1 MKTKKDYTI
10 ETLLFCLLLA
20 VLGSMVSCNKKVDKQ
35 PVSIEYFKDGQI
47 LLPDY
52 ACSDTLIVFDAAG
65 LNKAMGYVEQQIDW
79 GTDADC
85 DSLIHCYAK
94 PINNNQPL

>member
-1 MKTKKDYTI
+1 MKKYIMPSIIMLVGIGFIAFGIATN
-10 ETLLFCLLLA
+10 EPP
-20 VLGSMVSCNKKVDKQ
+20 NRE
-35 PVSIEYFKDGQI
+35 PVNVEYFKDGQI

-52 ACSDTLIVFDAAG
+52 ACPDTLIVVDAAG
-65 LNKAMGYVEQQIDW
+65 LNKAMAFVEQQIYW

-94 PINNNQPL
+94 PIR